1 MKLPRRHWCPRCGT
15 MYYIKPG
22 TRDCLDICEC
32 INIAGFALR
41 HCARCG
47 WVFEIRPRE
56 DAEVAAIR
64 DRYNNRG
71 GKRKPGAD
79 PEEIKRTG
87 GQDDDYAGETGR
99 GPGAEPG
106 GL

>member
-1 MKLPRRHWCPRCGT
+1 MKLARRHYCPRCGK

-47 WVFEIRPRE
+47 WVFRIEPRE
-56 DAEVAAIR
+56 CPEAAAIR
-64 DRYNNRG
+64 ERYNSRG
-71 GKRKPGAD
+71 KQK
-79 PEEIKRTG
+79 
-87 GQDDDYAGETGR
+87 
-99 GPGAEPG
+99 PGAEPAG
-106 GL
+106 D

>member
-1 MKLPRRHWCPRCGT
+1 MKLPRRHWCPRCGK

-22 TRDCLDICEC
+22 TKDCLDICEC

-41 HCARCG
+41 HCPSCG
-47 WVFEIRPRE
+47 WLFEIRPRE

-71 GKRKPGAD
+71 GSESQERNPRK
-79 PEEIKRTG
+79 
-87 GQDDDYAGETGR
+87 
-99 GPGAEPG
+99 
-106 GL
+106 